1 MQSIPI
7 LVLMPL
13 DPDRAA
19 RIAAGGFAPILAPT
33 PQQRGAAIKAS
44 PALRAVLTNGATGFT
59 AAEMDAL
66 PRLEIICAIGVGHE
80 NIDVAAAHARGIV
93 VTHGPGTNATSV
105 ADHTLAL
112 LMAIARDIPAADAA
126 AKSGRWMAA
135 RQPRATISGKRLG
148 ILGLG
153 QIGLEIARRAQGG
166 FGMAIAYHNRHP
178 REGCAHAWLPSV
190 MALAEWS
197 DFLVIAAPGGA
208 ATRHLVDAGV
218 LAALG
223 PSGFLINIGRGSVVE
238 TPALVEALNRGVIA
252 GAALDV
258 VDGEPQVPPEL
269 AATPNLIL
277 TPHIAGRSPEAIA
290 ASAALVVENLR
301 AHFAGLAVLTPVGQP
316 SRAAT

>member
-1 MQSIPI
+1 MPALPL

-19 RIAAGGFAPILAPT
+19 RIAAGGFAPILAPA
-33 PQQRGAAIKAS
+33 PEDRAAAIKGW
-44 PALRAVLTNGATGFT
+44 PELRAVLTNGATGFT

-66 PRLEIICAIGVGHE
+66 PKLEIICAIGVGHE
-80 NIDVAAAHARGIV
+80 NIDVAAARARGIV
-93 VTHGPGTNATSV
+93 VTHGPGTNASSV

-112 LMAIARDIPAADAA
+112 LLAVARDIPAADVA

-135 RQPRATISGKRLG
+135 RQPRATVSGKRLG

-153 QIGLEIARRAQGG
+153 EIGLEVARRAQGG
-166 FGMAIAYHNRHP
+166 FGMEIAYYNRRV
-178 REGCAHAWLPSV
+178 REGCAYEWLPSV
-190 MALAEWS
+190 TELAQWS

-238 TPALVEALNRGVIA
+238 TAALVEALNRGVIA

-258 VDGEPQVPPEL
+258 VDGEPHIPPAL
-269 AATPNLIL
+269 AACPNLII

-290 ASAALVVENLR
+290 ATAALVVENLR
-301 AHFAGLAVLTPVGQP
+301 AHFAGQRVLTPIG
-316 SRAAT
+316 